1 MRHTVLAL
9 LSFALLAAP
18 AQAATAP
25 TPHGAP
31 ASNIGPLSATLNG
44 DVNANGHATTIHFEY
59 GTTKKYGQTT
69 PKQQVGAGTT
79 PIPVA
84 ASIAGLK
91 SSTRYHFRLVA
102 VSSAGTKRSGDRS
115 FKTTKPVTTPTFSP
129 NPVVFGRPF
138 TVAGQLTGTGSAK
151 ATVTLLGRAFPFTTP
166 FAQIGNSIVSNA
178 DGTYAFNFPVATI
191 TTQLEIKANTNPPI
205 TTAVVTMP
213 VSSSISLHVP
223 SHVRKGRLAR
233 FSGLVLPAQDG
244 LVVKIQKRG
253 RDGVFHTVAH
263 TNLLHKDA
271 NSSRFSR
278 RLRLKRTG
286 TYQAVVESASGAV
299 YPGTSLA
306 KSIKVR
312 KARKHH

>member
-9 LSFALLAAP
+9 LSFAALAAP

-31 ASNIGPLSATLNG
+31 ATNIGPLSATLNG

-59 GTTKKYGQTT
+59 GTSKQYGQRT
-69 PKQQVGAGTT
+69 PNQDVGAGTT
-79 PIPVA
+79 PVPVA
-84 ASIAGLK
+84 ASISGLK

-115 FKTTKPVTTPTFSP
+115 FKTAKPTTTPAFTP
-129 NPVVFGRPF
+129 NPVTFSRPF
-138 TVAGQLTGTGSAK
+138 TISGQLTGTGSGHAR
-151 ATVTLLGRAFPFTTP
+151 VVLLGRTFPFTGAFGQVSNP
-166 FAQIGNSIVSNA
+166 VLSNA
-178 DGTYAFNFPVATI
+178 DGTYAFSFTAATI
-191 TTQLEIKANTNPPI
+191 TSQFEIRAETNPPF
-205 TTAVVTMP
+205 TTPVVTMP
-213 VSSSISLHVP
+213 VSSLISLHTP
-223 SHVRKGRLAR
+223 GHVRKGRLAR
-233 FSGLVLPAQDG
+233 FAGTVLPAQDG

-263 TNLLHKDA
+263 TNLHHKNA
-271 NSSRFSR
+271 GSSTYSR

-286 TYQAVVESASGAV
+286 TYQTVVQSASGPI
-299 YPGTSLA
+299 YPGTSVA

-312 KARKHH
+312 KH

>member
-9 LSFALLAAP
+9 LSFAVLAAP

-59 GTTKKYGQTT
+59 GTTKNYGQTT

-79 PIPVA
+79 PIPVFA
-84 ASIAGLK
+84 NITGLK
-91 SSTRYHFRLVA
+91 SGTRYHFRLVA
-102 VSSAGTKRSGDRS
+102 VSGAGTKRSGDRS
-115 FKTTKPVTTPTFSP
+115 FKTAKPTTTPTFSP
-129 NPVVFGRPF
+129 NPVVFGKPF
-138 TVAGQLTGTGSAK
+138 TISGQLVGTGSAH
-151 ATVTLLGRAFPFTTP
+151 ANVTLLARAFPYSSP
-166 FAQIGNSIVSNA
+166 FAPAANTVVSNA
-178 DGTYAFNFPVATI
+178 DGTYAFTFPAAGSSFQMQIRAT
-191 TTQLEIKANTNPPI
+191 TNPPVPATI
-205 TTAVVTMP
+205 VSVP
-213 VSSSISLHVP
+213 VASSISLHA
-223 SHVRKGRLAR
+223 STHVRKGHLAR

-253 RDGVFHTVAH
+253 RDGVFRTVAH
-263 TNLLHKDA
+263 TNLHHKNA
-271 NSSRFSR
+271 TSSSYSR

-286 TYQAVVESASGAV
+286 TYQAIVASAGGAV
-299 YPGTSLA
+299 YPGVSLA